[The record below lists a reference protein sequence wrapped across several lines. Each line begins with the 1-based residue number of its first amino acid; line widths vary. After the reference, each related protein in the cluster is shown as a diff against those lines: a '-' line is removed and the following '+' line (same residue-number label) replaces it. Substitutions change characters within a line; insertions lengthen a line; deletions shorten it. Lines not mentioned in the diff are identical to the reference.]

1 MDKAEIIE
9 KLIKGSIQRAVLES
23 VAVVIILVA
32 FTHHLQRAVTG
43 SPQYYGCLIILIG
56 SGFIAGVVWS
66 YALSHRLLRVHPAT
80 DSTFW
85 RGAFL
90 AQARLLRLVPLWYLT
105 PLCTGML
112 LFAAPTR
119 PGEHESFLIM
129 LPAVMVLCGGIT
141 WLNRR
146 AAGQLVAAAQAFVPD
161 PAPRSV

>member
-32 FTHHLQRAVTG
+32 FTHHLQRAATG

-80 DSTFW
+80 DAAFW

-90 AQARLLRLVPLWYLT
+90 AQARLRRLVPLWYLA
-105 PLCTGML
+105 PLCTGTL
-112 LFAAPTR
+112 LFVAPTGH
-119 PGEHESFLIM
+119 GESDGFIIM

-146 AAGQLVAAAQAFVPD
+146 AAGQLDDAAQAFTPD
-161 PAPRSV
+161 SAPRSV